1 MNSFISRNNDVY
13 GYWGIGKLYSHMT
26 ATNSTTIE
34 IDLISL
40 EIKPTNNEFALLIK
54 EYSNKML
61 KHLKKLNLD
70 EGVIQK
76 ATIILNGYKNEPTL
90 SLGQMAPNRINCKVS
105 LVDDLNKKYT
115 CETNTWCR
123 KHNNLKES
131 KSTRIYNESN
141 DT

>member
-26 ATNSTTIE
+26 KTNSTRIE

-40 EIKPTNNEFALLIK
+40 EIKPVNNEFTLLIK
-54 EYSNKML
+54 EYSTKMFR
-61 KHLKKLNLD
+61 HLKKLNLND
-70 EGVIQK
+70 NVIQK
-76 ATIILNGYKNEPTL
+76 ATIVLNGYKNEPTI
-90 SLGQMAPNRINCKVS
+90 SLGQMAPIRINCKVS
-105 LVDDLNKKYT
+105 LVDDLNRVYN

-123 KHNNLKES
+123 KHSKLRES
-131 KSTRIYNESN
+131 KSTRTYNEGN